1 MPGFDHLV
9 VALGC
14 AEGDA
19 DLIAY
24 ASMISTLGDAKEV
37 RFVHVAESSGSA
49 AQVRERM
56 REKVTARFSAKAW
69 TQCDVLHGP
78 LTDRL
83 LAYVSEYQA
92 DLILMGSKKHKLGA
106 RLAMVAPCSV
116 AVVPAGWEA
125 RLSHMLI
132 AIDFSDAAAD
142 TLQWATSLAS
152 GDRSIRCTALHVMTR
167 ESVDLFAENESEP
180 EQAEAMRTILA
191 RADRNGVT
199 VVPRLVG
206 ARQASEIGRRNL
218 LSLPS
223 AIQGA
228 AVAEAILDAA
238 EECGADCIALATRG
252 RSASASI
259 LLGSVTEKVIERA
272 TIPLLVGKH
281 FGASLGLTEIL
292 LGRAGWHSTFKTN

>member
-1 MPGFDHLV
+1 MAGFEHLV
-9 VALGC
+9 VAIGC

-24 ASMISTLGDAKEV
+24 ASLIATLGAAKEV
-37 RFVHVAESSGSA
+37 RFVHVAESNASA
-49 AQVRERM
+49 AEIRERM
-56 REKVTARFSAKAW
+56 REKVAARFSAKAW
-69 TQCDVLHGP
+69 TQCDVLTGP

-116 AVVPAGWEA
+116 AVIPGGYEA

-132 AIDFSDAAAD
+132 AIDFSEAAGD
-142 TLQWATSLAS
+142 TLQWATSLAA

-167 ESVDLFAENESEP
+167 ESVDLFAEDESEP

-199 VVPRLVG
+199 VAPRLVG
-206 ARQASEIGRRNL
+206 ARQASEIGHRNL

-228 AVAEAILDAA
+228 AVAEAILDSAA
-238 EECGADCIALATRG
+238 DCGADCIALATRG

-272 TIPLLVGKH
+272 TVPLLVGKH
-281 FGASLGLTEIL
+281 FGASLGLAEIL
-292 LGRAGWHSTFKTN
+292 LGRAGWRPAVKTN

>member
-1 MPGFDHLV
+1 MAGFDHLA

-24 ASMISTLGDAKEV
+24 ASMLATLGGTKEV
-37 RFVHVAESSGSA
+37 RFVHVAETSA
-49 AQVRERM
+49 ATARVREQM
-56 REKVTARFSAKAW
+56 REKVGARFSAKAW
-69 TQCDVLHGP
+69 TQCDVLQGP

-116 AVVPAGWEA
+116 AVVPAGYEP

-142 TLQWATSLAS
+142 TLQWATSLAA

-191 RADRNGVT
+191 RADRNGVA

-228 AVAEAILDAA
+228 AVAEAILDSA

-272 TIPLLVGKH
+272 PIPLLVGKH

-292 LGRAGWHSTFKTN
+292 LGRAGWRPTVKTN